1 MLWNPPQFSSISSR
15 GPDGQTRDT
24 PIPLPA
30 LSGPFPSS
38 GHLVPLWSASHCQR
52 PPHKPGVHRAAPS
65 PVGRAATPWRRGARP
80 PRVGLGLATRFLAG
94 PGQGARQSSGA
105 GTGDPGFPGSAH
117 VCTVQRPSRPRP
129 AQQAPVA
136 GGTRQRHALGPTVS
150 CPGPSPSGKSACE
163 TEKGIFYVECQC
175 DFTCAC
181 ARVLTQA
188 CVCV

>member
-1 MLWNPPQFSSISSR
+1 MEPASVQQPQLT
-15 GPDGQTRDT
+15 GPRRAGLGHPHSPSHSQRSL
-24 PIPLPA
+24 PLQWSPGPSVVCVPLPE
-30 LSGPFPSS
+30 
-38 GHLVPLWSASHCQR
+38 
-52 PPHKPGVHRAAPS
+52 APS
-65 PVGRAATPWRRGARP
+65 QTGCTSGRPFSGGKSRLSLETGGARP
-80 PRVGLGLATRFLAG
+80 PRVGLGLATCFLAG